1 MMVGKLLDQLK
12 KLLLVAPDHQ
22 SVQGKQ
28 LTLSFVVLH
37 PLFRLWKRF
46 PPLPLS
52 LPIDSAG
59 YQTF

>member
-1 MMVGKLLDQLK
+1 MVGKLLDQLN

-28 LTLSFVVLH
+28 LTLPLVVMH
-37 PLFRLWKRF
+37 PLFLLGKLF

-52 LPIDSAG
+52 LPIYDAG
-59 YQTF
+59 YNTL